1 MKNLNRSRRGIAF
14 TSRLDY
20 DDVGICRFRRRDWN
34 IWSEGPSSTI
44 LHAMLKNLIMRSGM
58 AWETWLCIQAW
69 ATSILKPSRPC
80 MLLARW
86 RQRGVEGARKV
97 ARFPPCLSGGGAAAV
112 SVVSR
117 DGLAGRRLT
126 RKRQSDPNRQLLYLL
141 QQRGWSCCV
150 GKLEGNHTAVSPR
163 NQVGKTASWL
173 NFQNTEP
180 PH

>member
-44 LHAMLKNLIMRSGM
+44 LHAMLKNLIMHSGM

-69 ATSILKPSRPC
+69 ATSVLKPSRPR

-86 RQRGVEGARKV
+86 RQWGVEGTRKV
-97 ARFPPCLSGGGAAAV
+97 CPLSSVSNGRWGSCGV
-112 SVVSR
+112 SVVFR

-126 RKRQSDPNRQLLYLL
+126 RRGSQIPTDSSSTFSSREVYPAASVSWRAITRLYHLAT
-141 QQRGWSCCV
+141 R
-150 GKLEGNHTAVSPR
+150 
-163 NQVGKTASWL
+163 
-173 NFQNTEP
+173 
-180 PH
+180 